1 MKNFFIFIWLLF
13 ISISCKKMQVL
24 KKAEIKQ
31 AIENE
36 IDNEGIFNSEIE
48 NQKIIDNLNK
58 LVPLSVQQY
67 REWMPNKLLNLKLTR
82 YQIGKSFGFS
92 KISSIFLVFNN
103 ERKKIEI
110 QIIDG
115 ADLGASKIA
124 LQQAVIKM
132 NIESQSE
139 SGYERIEIFEGQKVL
154 VNYSKPE
161 FKNKSN
167 LKYIVKNRLLI
178 EVTSFNMTPVE
189 TWKYLKELKAGKL
202 LSIFIKHQLFFNKL

>member
-1 MKNFFIFIWLLF
+1 
-13 ISISCKKMQVL
+13 
-24 KKAEIKQ
+24 
-31 AIENE
+31 
-36 IDNEGIFNSEIE
+36 
-48 NQKIIDNLNK
+48 
-58 LVPLSVQQY
+58 VQQY
-67 REWMPNKLLNLKLTR
+67 KEWMPKKLLNLKLTR

-103 ERKKIEI
+103 EKKKIEI

-132 NIESQSE
+132 NIESQRE
-139 SGYERIEIFEGQKVL
+139 SGYERIEIFEDQKVL

-161 FKNKSN
+161 EYKNKSI

-178 EVTSFNMTPVE
+178 EATSFNMTPVE

-202 LSIFIKHQLFFNKL
+202 LSI

>member
-1 MKNFFIFIWLLF
+1 
-13 ISISCKKMQVL
+13 
-24 KKAEIKQ
+24 
-31 AIENE
+31 
-36 IDNEGIFNSEIE
+36 
-48 NQKIIDNLNK
+48 
-58 LVPLSVQQY
+58 VQQY
-67 REWMPNKLLNLKLTR
+67 KEWMPKKLLNLKLTR

-132 NIESQSE
+132 NIESQRE
-139 SGYERIEIFEGQKVL
+139 SGYERIEIFEDQKVL

-161 FKNKSN
+161 EYKNKSI

-178 EVTSFNMTPVE
+178 EATSFNMTPVE

-202 LSIFIKHQLFFNKL
+202 LSI